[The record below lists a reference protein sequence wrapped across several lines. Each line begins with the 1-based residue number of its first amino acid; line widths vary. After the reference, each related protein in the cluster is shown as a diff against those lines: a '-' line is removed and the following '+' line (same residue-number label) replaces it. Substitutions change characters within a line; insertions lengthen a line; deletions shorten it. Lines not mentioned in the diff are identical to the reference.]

1 MTVVWESVHIDDLDV
16 VTNKKGEP
24 VTPMH
29 RVRLVAINQ
38 KKVEARALAM
48 IMESI
53 NPPQAIRFKSEESA

>member
-24 VTPMH
+24 VEPMH

-53 NPPQAIRFKSEESA
+53 NPPQAIRFEGEESA

>member
-1 MTVVWESVHIDDLDV
+1 MSVVWESVHVDDLDV

-53 NPPQAIRFKSEESA
+53 NPPQTIMFKAGE

>member
-24 VTPMH
+24 VEPMH
-29 RVRLVAINQ
+29 RVGLFAINQ

-53 NPPQAIRFKSEESA
+53 NPPQAIRFVTKD

>member
-1 MTVVWESVHIDDLDV
+1 MTVVWEGVHIDDLDV

-24 VTPMH
+24 VEPMH

-53 NPPQAIRFKSEESA
+53 NPPQTIMFKAGE

>member
-1 MTVVWESVHIDDLDV
+1 MSVVWESVHIDDLDV

-24 VTPMH
+24 VEPMH

-53 NPPQAIRFKSEESA
+53 NPPQTIMFKAGE

>member
-1 MTVVWESVHIDDLDV
+1 MTVVWESVHVDDLDV

-24 VTPMH
+24 VEPMH

-53 NPPQAIRFKSEESA
+53 NPPQAIMFEQD